1 MSSRDNPFGEIERL
15 FEEMNE
21 GLRAFD
27 TSLGGEVP
35 VDVLDTGE
43 AYEVCVDL
51 PGYDREGIDVRLSD
65 RTLTVEAER
74 STETETE
81 SGESGDRYVRRE
93 RTRESVSRTVHLPDA
108 VEAGGTSATYED
120 GVLTVRLPK
129 READGGESIPIE

>member
-27 TSLGGEVP
+27 TSLGGDVP
-35 VDVLDTGE
+35 ADVLDAGE
-43 AYEVCVDL
+43 AYEVRVDL

-74 STETETE
+74 STDVEGSDE
-81 SGESGDRYVRRE
+81 RYVRRE
-93 RTRESVSRTVHLPDA
+93 RSRESVSRTVHLPDA
-108 VEAGGTSATYED
+108 VEAGGTSATYEA

-129 READGGESIPIE
+129 RGADGGESIPIE

>member
-15 FEEMNE
+15 VEEMNE

-27 TSLGGEVP
+27 TSLGGDVP
-35 VDVLDTGE
+35 ADVLDAGE
-43 AYEVCVDL
+43 AYEVRVDL

-74 STETETE
+74 STDVEGSDE
-81 SGESGDRYVRRE
+81 RYVRRE
-93 RTRESVSRTVHLPDA
+93 RTRESVSRTVHLPEA
-108 VEAGGTSATYED
+108 VEAGGTSATYEA

-129 READGGESIPIE
+129 RGADGGESIPIE

>member
-15 FEEMNE
+15 VEEMNE

-27 TSLGGEVP
+27 TSLGGDVP
-35 VDVLDTGE
+35 ADVLDAGE
-43 AYEVCVDL
+43 AYEVRVDL

-74 STETETE
+74 STDTGGSDE
-81 SGESGDRYVRRE
+81 RYVRRE
-93 RTRESVSRTVHLPDA
+93 RTRESVSRTVHLPEA
-108 VEAGGTSATYED
+108 VEAGGTSATYEA

-129 READGGESIPIE
+129 RGADGGESIPIE